1 MATKTNKDA
10 MRLLLTAICAHC
22 DEYTENT
29 AGELNPQ
36 VVAQRNKA
44 LGRKELAEAVL
55 DAING
60 CPVILRVLAGG

>member
-10 MRLLLTAICAHC
+10 MRLLLAAVVAHC
-22 DEYTENT
+22 DVYIENT

-36 VVAQRNKA
+36 VVALSNKMA
-44 LGRKELAEAVL
+44 GKKELAEAVL

-60 CPVILRVLAGG
+60 SPVLLRILAGG